1 MNSLISGAD
10 SIFKLAKVQKKQ
22 FTTVIAMSFCL
33 SLSYAFMFLNY
44 YFSRIELVVVYS
56 LASQVYKVLFEFA
69 LLDRKPVVPCV
80 VGVSLIAFGLFLI
93 SFIFQWPTDKAD
105 SRTQLFFLNLSPL
118 LYSLSEVLNIKF
130 YYIVST
136 TNPQFHHVLSRVTT
150 HFFVRFFSIIPL
162 LFLFFVFECNNA
174 KNTPSFF
181 DINFS
186 TLLFFGVTILEL
198 SSFAQNTIN
207 DLNESDKQCTL
218 NYISNFSKLYV
229 LPVLLICSII
239 QPYSYTAMQFIGLTL
254 VITGTSIFGL
264 FNDNNVI
271 EYAKNSDS
279 DDTVALLGN
288 DDSVLTQTVISD
300 SDDHP

>member
-1 MNSLISGAD
+1 M
-10 SIFKLAKVQKKQ
+10 
-22 FTTVIAMSFCL
+22 
-33 SLSYAFMFLNY
+33 
-44 YFSRIELVVVYS
+44 
-56 LASQVYKVLFEFA
+56 
-69 LLDRKPVVPCV
+69 
-80 VGVSLIAFGLFLI
+80 
-93 SFIFQWPTDKAD
+93 
-105 SRTQLFFLNLSPL
+105 
-118 LYSLSEVLNIKF
+118 
-130 YYIVST
+130 
-136 TNPQFHHVLSRVTT
+136 LSRVTT

-174 KNTPSFF
+174 KNIPSFF

-264 FNDNNVI
+264 FNDNNAI